1 MKKILLS
8 VAPVEAIRH
17 KIDQSALVE
26 DILKCSELGTSM
38 VHLHVRDE
46 NACLT
51 EAPEFTNRIIEEIR
65 KYSNIIIEI
74 STGGVSDLTIEQRCV
89 CVSED
94 MRIEAHSLNVG
105 SVNLGEQ
112 VYINS
117 PKDVVYCINKIK
129 QYRKKAEVEVFEL
142 GHIYTTRELAKKYGF
157 SLPVWFSVVLGH
169 EGAAPA
175 EEKVL
180 KYMVQY
186 IKSSFKAQDAIW
198 GITHAH
204 RTNFELINTAIAMGA
219 ETVRLG
225 FEDSGYGSKQ
235 QEHYNW
241 EIIKEFKEVCQN
253 QDTEFMSADEAR
265 SLLNIM

>member
-8 VAPVEAIRH
+8 VAPVEAVRH

-26 DILKCSELGTSM
+26 DILKCSELGASM

-51 EAPEFTNRIIEEIR
+51 EDMGFTNQIIEEIR

-89 CVSED
+89 GVSED

-112 VYINS
+112 VYINL
-117 PKDVVYCINKIK
+117 PKEVAYCANKIK

-142 GHIYTTRELAKKYGF
+142 GHIHTTWELARMYEF
-157 SLPVWFSVVLGH
+157 SFPVLFSVVLGH
-169 EGAAPA
+169 VGAAPA
-175 EEKVL
+175 EEEVL

-186 IKSSFKAQDAIW
+186 INNSFKDQKAIW
-198 GITHAH
+198 GITHAK
-204 RTNFELINTAIAMGA
+204 RTDFDLINIAIAMGA
-219 ETVRLG
+219 ATVRLG
-225 FEDSGYGSKQ
+225 FEDSNYGSKEQ
-235 QEHYNW
+235 VCYNW
-241 EIIKEFKEVCQN
+241 EIIKEFKEVCRN
-253 QDTEFMSADEAR
+253 NETEFMNVNEAR
-265 SLLNIM
+265 NLLNII

>member
-26 DILKCSELGTSM
+26 DILKCSELGASM

-51 EAPEFTNRIIEEIR
+51 EDMEFTNQIIEEIR

-94 MRIEAHSLNVG
+94 MRIEAYSLNVG

-112 VYINS
+112 VYINL
-117 PKDVVYCINKIK
+117 PKEVAYCVNKIK
-129 QYRKKAEVEVFEL
+129 
-142 GHIYTTRELAKKYGF
+142 HIHTTWELARMYEF
-157 SLPVWFSVVLGH
+157 SFPVLFSVVLGH
-169 EGAAPA
+169 VGAAPA
-175 EEKVL
+175 EEEVL

-186 IKSSFKAQDAIW
+186 INNSFKDQKAIW
-198 GITHAH
+198 GITHAK
-204 RTNFELINTAIAMGA
+204 RTDFDLINIAIAMGA
-219 ETVRLG
+219 ATVRLG
-225 FEDSGYGSKQ
+225 FEDSNYGSKEQ
-235 QEHYNW
+235 VCYNW
-241 EIIKEFKEVCQN
+241 EIIKEFKEVCRN
-253 QDTEFMSADEAR
+253 NETEFMNVNEAR
-265 SLLNIM
+265 NLLNII